1 MHSGIAPCFRALI
14 ILLIAS
20 FAAAKSNA
28 QGTGEIQIF
37 KASGL
42 PAEIIRTNGTI
53 IPARIGEYVA
63 NGDCVKTPA
72 RSYLTL
78 LLSNGALLGIQPSTE
93 LLIETF
99 LSNPFGKTPGT
110 LLASAQEPA
119 NSRTKLDLKNGLLF
133 LNTPTLNQ
141 RSRFEITTPLGGAG
155 VRGTEFFVLA
165 ATSRAAVG
173 VTQGLVLTTDRSG
186 QTTLLP
192 SGKAVSLSLDGFS
205 PPSPSDLELLTQ
217 TRANFKNIRRQN
229 PPDPNTPAPP
239 AQTPAPKSRAGY
251 NLVN

>member
-20 FAAAKSNA
+20 FASAKSNA
-28 QGTGEIQIF
+28 QGTGEIQVF

-53 IPARIGEYVA
+53 IPARIGEFVSS
-63 NGDCVKTPA
+63 GDCIKTPA

-99 LSNPFGKTPGT
+99 LANPFGKTSGT

-155 VRGTEFFVLA
+155 VRGTEFFVLVEPSR
-165 ATSRAAVG
+165 TSVG
-173 VTQGLVLTTDRSG
+173 VSEGLVLTTDRAG
-186 QTTLLP
+186 RTTLLQA
-192 SGKAVSLSLDGFS
+192 GKAVGLSPSGFT
-205 PPSPSDLELLTQ
+205 PPLPSDLDLTAQ
-217 TRANFKNIRRQN
+217 TKAEFKNLQRQN
-229 PPDPNTPAPP
+229 RPNPNPASPTPISPP
-239 AQTPAPKSRAGY
+239 PKSRAGY
-251 NLVN
+251 NLVD